1 MKRFDTVKNNLTAL
15 GYRVSV
21 FETSKDASDYLT
33 ATITGK
39 TVGFG
44 GSQTL
49 AEMGLYDALSKN
61 NLVFSHAVIPEGMTA
76 DEIRRS
82 ANTSQIYFSSVNAL
96 AETGEIIN
104 IDGHCNRISAIL
116 HGPLKVYLV
125 VGRNKLAPDY
135 DSALYRARN
144 VAAPKN
150 ARRLHK
156 NTPCAVNADRCYDCK
171 SPERI
176 CRGLTVLW
184 SKPTSSEYEIVLIN
198 EDLGY

>member
-1 MKRFDTVKNNLTAL
+1 MKFFDTAKINLTTL
-15 GYRVSV
+15 GYKVSV
-21 FETSKDASDYLT
+21 FETSKDAVEYLT
-33 ATITGK
+33 ATVNGK

-44 GSQTL
+44 GSMTL
-49 AEMGLYDALSKN
+49 AEMGLYDALSQN
-61 NLVFSHAVIPEGMTA
+61 NRVYSHANIPEGMTV
-76 DEIRRS
+76 DDVRRS
-82 ANTSQIYFSSVNAL
+82 ANCSQIYFSSVNAL

-116 HGPLKVYLV
+116 HGPSKVYLV
-125 VGRNKLAPDY
+125 VGKNKLAPDY

-156 NTPCAVNADRCYDCK
+156 NTPCAVNADRCYNCK

-176 CRGLTVLW
+176 CRSLSVLW
-184 SKPTSSEYEIVLIN
+184 CKPTSAEYEIVLIN